1 MRKINEFI
9 FDTKLKLGFQ
19 RGDKGWKLIAKT
31 VNADLRKN
39 NGRNLI
45 RSLNEGRS
53 GIIGMVG
60 KKFF

>member
-1 MRKINEFI
+1 MRKFNEFV

-19 RGDKGWKLIAKT
+19 RGNRGWKLIAKT
-31 VNADLRKN
+31 INADLKKN
-39 NGRNLI
+39 EGRNLI

-53 GIIGMVG
+53 GIVGMVG